1 MLQSLHNYEA
11 GRPLRLSMSMA
22 SPKDTQEME
31 TALHTSVV
39 YHLILFGHDEL
50 DDNPAGSRRSI
61 VTLSLLSRESSP
73 K

>member
-1 MLQSLHNYEA
+1 
-11 GRPLRLSMSMA
+11 MSMA